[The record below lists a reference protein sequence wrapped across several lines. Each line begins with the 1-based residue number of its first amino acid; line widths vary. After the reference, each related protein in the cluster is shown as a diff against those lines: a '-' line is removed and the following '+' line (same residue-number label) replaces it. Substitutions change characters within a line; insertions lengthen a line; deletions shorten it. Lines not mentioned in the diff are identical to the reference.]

1 MAPTEDSSPDVAALR
16 ELLQSDGWRLFQA
29 LIEQEWGAAATL
41 RKIDH
46 ALVEIPRGDR
56 DAVND
61 TVQQIQASR
70 REVLKVLG
78 LPQARVSQL
87 APEEKSKQ
95 PFAALRRM
103 GR

>member
-1 MAPTEDSSPDVAALR
+1 MAPTEDSSPDLASLR

-29 LIEQEWGAAATL
+29 LIEQEWGAAPTL
-41 RKIDH
+41 TKIDR
-46 ALVEIPRGDR
+46 ALATIERGDLQ
-56 DAVND
+56 AVQD

-70 REVLKVLG
+70 REVYKVIG
-78 LPQARVSQL
+78 LVQARVSQL